1 MELPGL
7 GNDPAAKGLL
17 ALQKEVDPNILFL
30 SETKMNGRR
39 MEPFRRKLGLTNLV
53 VKDCEGR
60 SGGLALFWKKNIDL
74 RVNLLCSTFV
84 DVDVVEND
92 GFI

>member
-1 MELPGL
+1 MKIVAWNCPGL

-30 SETKMNGRR
+30 SETKINGRR
-39 MEPFRRKLGLTNLV
+39 MKPFRWKLGLTNLV

-60 SGGLALFWKKNIDL
+60 SGGLALF
-74 RVNLLCSTFV
+74 C
-84 DVDVVEND
+84 
-92 GFI
+92 